1 MSRGTLFLLGLVL
14 ALLVSLPARALP
26 EHTWVVAIGHDQGAA
41 NEVGLLFA
49 EQDAR
54 AFADVLRQHGGVS
67 SRRTMLLLGDDA
79 ASVRRALQDVNA
91 AIRSQAGAGHP
102 TALVVFYSGH
112 ADAASLHLGGTE
124 LPFEELKALVEGSPA
139 GVRLLVLDA
148 CRSGAVT
155 RVKGVNAAQ
164 SFDIS
169 LRNNIATEGLAI
181 LTSSAAGE
189 SSQESDELRGS
200 FFTHHL
206 MNALRG
212 AADHDDDGKVTLTE
226 AYGYAY
232 TQTLRSS
239 GQTVALQH
247 PTYSWA
253 VKGRGELVLSTP
265 AETQGKMG
273 RVRLGSSSLYLIL
286 EGRRGGPVV
295 AEVSPQGNRRELSL
309 PAGHYF
315 VQQRSADEY
324 REYQVT
330 LAAGAV
336 AEVDSLPF
344 ETVRYDRLVRRR
356 GGEKRYTHHVSLL
369 GGAQGEMLA
378 GDGTAPQLRVGY
390 GLDFDWG
397 SVGVRLRGLRSQ
409 SSGLDGLLPRTH
421 DELGLGLTLQRFVD
435 LAPVSLAFGLFVE
448 GVYHR
453 QSFDTERDSSNRQ
466 ALGAAFGGILSVERH
481 LGAGLALRLE
491 GGPVTGLFQ
500 RAVMKN
506 GVVAEGRELATPLTW
521 WGAGGLVWRR

>member
-1 MSRGTLFLLGLVL
+1 MSRGAVFLLGLVL
-14 ALLVSLPARALP
+14 AVLVSSPARALP
-26 EHTWVVAIGHDQGAA
+26 EHTWVVAIGHDQGAPH
-41 NEVGLLFA
+41 EVGLLFA

-91 AIRSQAGAGHP
+91 SIRAQAGAGHP

-112 ADAASLHLGGTE
+112 ADATALHLGGTE
-124 LPFEELKALVEGSPA
+124 LPLEELKTLVTGSPA

-155 RVKGVNAAQ
+155 RVKGVNATE

-247 PTYSWA
+247 PTYSWE

-265 AETQGKMG
+265 AATQGRMG
-273 RVRLGSSSLYLIL
+273 RLRLGSSSLYLIL
-286 EGRRGGPVV
+286 EGRRGGTVV

-315 VQQRSADEY
+315 VQQRSTEEY
-324 REYQVT
+324 REYQVS

-336 AEVDSLPF
+336 ADVASLPF

-397 SVGVRLRGLRSQ
+397 SVGVRLRGMRSQ
-409 SSGLDGLLPRTH
+409 GSGLDGLLQRTH
-421 DELGLGLTLQRFVD
+421 DEVGLGLTLQRFVD
-435 LAPVSLAFGLFVE
+435 LEHVSLAFGLFAE

-453 QSFDTERDSSNRQ
+453 QGFDTDRVSPDRH
-466 ALGAAFGGILSVERH
+466 ALGAAFGGILSVERY

-506 GVVAEGRELATPLTW
+506 GLEANPELATPLTW